1 MTATPLRRTVRRL
14 RPVEADSDSSS
25 GVFIVISSD
34 RGGIT
39 PHWRSSVAPSVIP

>member
-14 RPVEADSDSSS
+14 RPVEAESDSSS

-39 PHWRSSVAPSVIP
+39 PH